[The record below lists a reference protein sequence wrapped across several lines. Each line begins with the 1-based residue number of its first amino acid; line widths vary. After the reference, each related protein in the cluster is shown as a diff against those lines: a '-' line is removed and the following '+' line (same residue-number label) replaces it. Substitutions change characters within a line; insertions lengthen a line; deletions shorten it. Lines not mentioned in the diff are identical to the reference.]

1 MGLVDAADRTRFAEA
16 REELGKLLEDQSLAH
31 VPFAVLG
38 NKIDIPVAA
47 SEDELRQGL
56 GLFQHMTVGR
66 DVQKDMTA
74 RPVELFMCSVVKRM
88 GYSEAFEWLSKLV

>member
-1 MGLVDAADRTRFAEA
+1 MVDAADRTRFEEA
-16 REELGKLLEDQSLAH
+16 RTEIANVLSDTEKAR